1 MMLIFWELSWNFWTW
16 LDSQILL
23 LFFLISEASVNL
35 ECISWKIGFC
45 VAPTK
50 DSDSILIYLLS
61 TTGRGPCSYLM
72 LKGNLRLPPIRE
84 MRRSINRVKRRIIFC
99 FSLTWQENI
108 QHRKRHN
115 THRNKPGTKALRL
128 TFGIIWPH
136 TQKKNSLSRYS
147 SRIFC
152 IFLHYLSTS
161 YMSTSNHVVS
171 FRTFKFPQILVV
183 WTVSFD

>member
-1 MMLIFWELSWNFWTW
+1 MFEISSSFYTWCWYFGKFLNLIGQP
-16 LDSQILL
+16 DIII
-23 LFFLISEASVNL
+23 FLISEASVNP

-45 VAPTK
+45 VALTK
-50 DSDSILIYLLS
+50 DRDSIFIYLLS

-128 TFGIIWPH
+128 TFGILWTL
-136 TQKKNSLSRYS
+136 TQK
-147 SRIFC
+147 I
-152 IFLHYLSTS
+152 LST
-161 YMSTSNHVVS
+161 
-171 FRTFKFPQILVV
+171 QI
-183 WTVSFD
+183 

>member
-1 MMLIFWELSWNFWTW
+1 MILVSWAIPELGQKTR
-16 LDSQILL
+16 
-23 LFFLISEASVNL
+23 FFYQEASVNL
-35 ECISWKIGFC
+35 DCTSWKIAFC
-45 VAPTK
+45 VALTK
-50 DSDSILIYLLS
+50 DRAPILLYLLS

-128 TFGIIWPH
+128 TFGIIWTL
-136 TQKKNSLSRYS
+136 TQKNIIYADIVLELNSKTISA
-147 SRIFC
+147 
-152 IFLHYLSTS
+152 
-161 YMSTSNHVVS
+161 
-171 FRTFKFPQILVV
+171 
-183 WTVSFD
+183 